1 MTTFEQ
7 VLDIARQQ
15 SAALGRGD
23 LEVATALLDERAA
36 LLVRAPVPTPAD
48 VPLVEEIL
56 RLDRDLSSAIR
67 HRMIALR
74 DDARDGERGR
84 QALDSYG
91 RHLPR
96 RPMAIDRLT

>member
-1 MTTFEQ
+1 VNPYQQ

-15 SAALGRGD
+15 SAALGRGE
-23 LEVATALLDERAA
+23 LEAATALLDERGA
-36 LLVRAPVPTPAD
+36 LLVGAPVPSPAD

-74 DDARDGERGR
+74 DEARDGERGK
-84 QALDSYG
+84 QALNSYG

-96 RPMAIDRLT
+96 RPMAIDTSS

>member
-1 MTTFEQ
+1 MSPYQ
-7 VLDIARQQ
+7 QALSIARQQ
-15 SAALGRGD
+15 SAALSRGD
-23 LEVATALLDERAA
+23 LEFATELLDERAA
-36 LLVRAPVPTPAD
+36 LLVGAPLPGLAD

-74 DDARDGERGR
+74 DEARDGERGKK
-84 QALDSYG
+84 ALDGYG

-96 RPMAIDRLT
+96 RSIAIDSSR